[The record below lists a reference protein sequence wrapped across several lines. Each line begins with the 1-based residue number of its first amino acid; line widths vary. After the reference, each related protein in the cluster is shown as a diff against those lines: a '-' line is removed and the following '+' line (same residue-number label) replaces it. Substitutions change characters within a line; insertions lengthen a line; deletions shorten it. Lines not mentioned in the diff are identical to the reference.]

1 MRKTSA
7 IINGTLG
14 GVKVGDNF
22 PVRIMGAINLTKNSF
37 YSGSVK
43 TSEKEILLSAIQMEK
58 GGADFL
64 DLGARSTAPYR
75 TSEIDEETEIRLIKG
90 ATKLLFGTV
99 SIPISVDTTRF
110 GVAKVALDEGAQI
123 INDPYGLKHSDGK
136 RIADLASESKCSL
149 IITAHEEK
157 IERVHD
163 PLYRIKKELEKSL
176 RLLDQCG
183 VNNQKIVIDPG
194 IGFFSDAKL
203 SNVEWNCTALA
214 KLSELRSFSHPI
226 LVGISRKSFIGSL
239 AGGVSP
245 DMRLPGS
252 LSATGIAVYNG
263 THIVRTHDV
272 VETAQ
277 AVTVA
282 SKIRQMRL
290 SR

>member
-1 MRKTSA
+1 MT
-7 IINGTLG
+7 IISGTLG

-43 TSEKEILLSAIQMEK
+43 TSEKEILQGALEMEK
-58 GGADFL
+58 DGADFL

-75 TSEIDEETEIRLIKG
+75 TSEIDLETEKRLIKQ
-90 ATKLLFGTV
+90 ATRLLYGKV

-110 GVAKVALDEGAQI
+110 EVAKAALEEGARI

-136 RIADLASESKCSL
+136 RLADLASETKCSL
-149 IITAHEEK
+149 VITAHEEK
-157 IERVHD
+157 VGRMHD
-163 PLYRIKKELEKSL
+163 PLHRIKKEIEKSL

-183 VNNQKIVIDPG
+183 VNNENVVIDPG

-203 SNVEWNCTALA
+203 SNAEWSCMVLA
-214 KLSELRSFSHPI
+214 RLSELRSFSRPV
-226 LVGISRKSFIGSL
+226 LVGISRKSFIGNL
-239 AGGVSP
+239 AGGISA
-245 DMRLPGS
+245 DLRLPGS

-263 THIVRTHDV
+263 SHIVRTHDV
-272 VETAQ
+272 VETFQ

-282 SKIRQMRL
+282 SKIKQMRIL
-290 SR
+290 R